1 MALSDDIK
9 ERLDIVDVVSQYV
22 PPLQK
27 AGRNYKAPCPFHT
40 ERTPSFVVF
49 PDRQSW
55 RCFGA
60 CATGGDVIS
69 FVMRME
75 KQDFS
80 ETLRL
85 LAGRAGINMSQRR
98 DRQEHQGLYKINLVA
113 AKFFQ
118 DILHSPQGM
127 AARSYLQQRGVD
139 TPSIE
144 GFQLGLSPGTDT
156 ALLQHLETLGYGQD
170 QSVGAGVATK
180 RDDGTAR
187 DLFVGR
193 LMFPIHDDKGNMA
206 GFGGRSLDGSEPKYL
221 NSPRTETFDKGRILY
236 GLHKART
243 AIKAQEQGVVVE
255 GYMDV
260 IAAHQYGFNNVVAS
274 MGTALTEHQV
284 ALLRGAGRKFVLA
297 LDPDTAGRE
306 ATFRGLVES
315 WRIFERRR
323 VDSYRNVT
331 IYEATTDPSILHI
344 AVLPEGKDPD
354 QLVRHDP
361 LAWQEALDKALP
373 LLEYLLVSAPDRWDL
388 DTSEG
393 KRTAAQALIEVIAS
407 VANPFEQERY
417 RRKLAD
423 VLEVS
428 LATLE
433 ASTGRPHSPV
443 SRRGT
448 SRATKGATQEASLT
462 PFEMERRDSLEE
474 HLLALLLQWPELR
487 EQVTDLDTQTL
498 DKWENREVFTYWAE
512 CSTIEQL
519 QQAPDED
526 VRQRIGYL
534 QTLPIPP
541 MDLRHREQA
550 VKDCLHRLKERHLRN
565 LKAEEALLLDQS
577 GQSDEMEQRVVDTNE
592 KLRQLFHEKSS
603 YQH

>member
-9 ERLDIVDVVSQYV
+9 QRLDIVDVVSQYV

-27 AGRNYKAPCPFHT
+27 AGRNYKAPCPFHI

-49 PDRQSW
+49 PERQSW

-60 CATGGDVIS
+60 CATGGDVFS

-75 KQDFS
+75 KQGFS

-85 LAGRAGINMSQRR
+85 LAGRAGISVSQRR
-98 DRQEHQGLYKINLVA
+98 DRQEHQSLYKINLAA
-113 AKFFQ
+113 AKFFR
-118 DILHSPQGM
+118 DVLHSPQGM

-144 GFQLGLSPGTDT
+144 AFQLGLSPATDT
-156 ALLQHLETLGYGQD
+156 ALLQHMESLDYGQD
-170 QSVGAGVATK
+170 QTVGAGLATK

-187 DLFVGR
+187 DMFVGR
-193 LMFPIHDDKGNMA
+193 LTFPIHDDKGNMV

-243 AIKAQEQGVVVE
+243 AIKSQEEGVVVE

-284 ALLRGAGRKFVLA
+284 ALLRSTGRKFVLA

-331 IYEATTDPSILHI
+331 IYEAPNDPSVLHI
-344 AVLPEGKDPD
+344 AILPEGKDPD
-354 QLVRHDP
+354 QLVRDDP
-361 LAWQEALDKALP
+361 QAWQRAVAEALP
-373 LLEYLLVSAPDRWDL
+373 LLDYLLASAPDRWDL
-388 DTSEG
+388 AGSEG
-393 KRTAAQALIEVIAS
+393 KQAAAQALSEVIAS
-407 VANPFEQERY
+407 VGNPFEQERY

-433 ASTGRPHSPV
+433 ASIGRLQRPS
-443 SRRGT
+443 SRRGGP
-448 SRATKGATQEASLT
+448 RATQEASLT
-462 PFEMERRDSLEE
+462 PFEMEHHDSLEE

-487 EQVTDLDTQTL
+487 EHATDLDIQTL
-498 DKWENREVFTYWAE
+498 EKWENREVFTYWAE
-512 CSTIEQL
+512 WSTIEGL

-526 VRQRIGYL
+526 VRQRISYL

-550 VKDCLHRLKERHLRN
+550 VTDCLRRLKERHLRN

-577 GQSDEMEQRVVDTNE
+577 GQPDEIEQQAVDTNE
-592 KLRQLFHEKSS
+592 KLRQLFYEKSS
-603 YQH
+603 FHQ

>member
-1 MALSDDIK
+1 MALSDDVK

-22 PPLQK
+22 PALQK

-60 CATGGDVIS
+60 CATGGDVFS

-75 KQDFS
+75 KQGFG

-85 LAGRAGINMSQRR
+85 LAGRAGISISQRR
-98 DRQEHQGLYKINLVA
+98 DRQEHQGLYRMNVAA

-118 DILHSPQGM
+118 DALHSPQGM
-127 AARSYLQQRGVD
+127 AARSYLQKRGVD

-144 GFQLGLSPGTDT
+144 EFQLGLSPATGT
-156 ALLQHLETLGYGQD
+156 ALLQHLEAVGYGREQ
-170 QSVGAGVATK
+170 VVEAGLATK
-180 RDDGTAR
+180 WDDGTAR

-206 GFGGRSLDGSEPKYL
+206 GFGGRSLDGSEPKYM
-221 NSPRTETFDKGRILY
+221 NSPRTEAFDKSRILY
-236 GLHKART
+236 GFHKARV
-243 AIKAQEQGVVVE
+243 AMKAQEEGVVVE

-260 IAAHQYGFNNVVAS
+260 IAVHQYGFNNVVAS

-284 ALLRGAGRKFVLA
+284 ALLRSAGRKFVLA

-306 ATFRGLVES
+306 ATFRSLVES

-331 IYEATTDPSILHI
+331 IYEATTDPTVLHI

-354 QLVRHDP
+354 QLVRDDP
-361 LAWQEALDKALP
+361 QAWQGVVAEALP
-373 LLEYLLVSAPDRWDL
+373 LLDYLLASAPDRWDL
-388 DTSEG
+388 AGSEG
-393 KRTAAQALIEVIAS
+393 KRAAAEALNEVIAS
-407 VANPFEQERY
+407 VGNPFEQERY

-433 ASTGRPHSPV
+433 ASIGRSQRPA
-443 SRRGT
+443 SRRGGP
-448 SRATKGATQEASLT
+448 RATQEASVT
-462 PFEMERRDSLEE
+462 PFEMERHDSLEE
-474 HLLALLLQWPELR
+474 HLLALLLRWPELR
-487 EQVTDLDTQTL
+487 EHATDLDTQVL
-498 DKWENREVFTYWAE
+498 EKWENRETFTYWAE

-519 QQAPDED
+519 EQAPDED
-526 VRQRIGYL
+526 LRQRIGYL

-550 VKDCLHRLKERHLRN
+550 VKDCIRRLKERHLRN

-577 GQSDEMEQRVVDTNE
+577 DQPEDMEQRVVDTNE
-592 KLRQLFHEKSS
+592 KLKQLFLEKSS
-603 YQH
+603 YQHQG